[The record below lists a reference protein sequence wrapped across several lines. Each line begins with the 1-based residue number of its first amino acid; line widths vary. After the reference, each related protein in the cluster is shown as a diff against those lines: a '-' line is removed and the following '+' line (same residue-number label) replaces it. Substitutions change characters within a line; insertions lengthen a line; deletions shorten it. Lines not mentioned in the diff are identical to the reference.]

1 MSPATNKSFSSCLE
15 PSDIKDYLQK
25 FFSLLCNVLLPSA
38 LEVVI
43 KVFEARI
50 IFRLNESSIYSSSV
64 FEERKL
70 SLNAVFL
77 NLHRLNIM

>member
-43 KVFEARI
+43 K
-50 IFRLNESSIYSSSV
+50 
-64 FEERKL
+64 
-70 SLNAVFL
+70 FL
-77 NLHRLNIM
+77 KHV